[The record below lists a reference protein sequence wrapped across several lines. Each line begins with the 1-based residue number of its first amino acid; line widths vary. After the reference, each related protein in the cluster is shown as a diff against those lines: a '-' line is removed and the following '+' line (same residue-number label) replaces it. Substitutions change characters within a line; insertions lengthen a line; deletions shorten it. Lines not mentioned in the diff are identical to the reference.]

1 MTSNAFGRV
10 DSENNVFVIEAGVE
24 RLVGQYPNVSEADA
38 LAYFVRKFQDLEA
51 QVRILE
57 QRLASGVTDAKS
69 LKAAYDHL
77 LVELKEPKAVGN
89 LVSLRERLAKTEPA
103 IKNAAEK
110 ISVEREE
117 VTAAA
122 LVSREEIAAKAEALV
137 AKLDNINW
145 KKSAE
150 QMTALFEQWQQ
161 LQKEGPKLPKAKTD
175 PIWKRFSQARA
186 KFESGRRAYFATLDS
201 KFKEAKSAK
210 SKLVEAAEAL
220 VTKGGDSALS
230 YRKLQDDWKL
240 APRAGKAEDALWA
253 RFRAAGDAIFA
264 AKKEKDSEQA
274 VEHSENLKHK
284 LELLKE
290 ADKIDT
296 KNLEAAK
303 KAMSD
308 IQARWVKIGHVPKD
322 KVREVE
328 DKLRKA
334 EKAIS
339 EAQADA
345 WKRSDPTAK
354 ARSSSL
360 VIQLEAAIADL
371 EAELKAAPAAKK
383 KDIQASIDARKSWLD
398 AAIKAVD

>member
-1 MTSNAFGRV
+1 VTSNAFGRV

-103 IKNAAEK
+103 IQNAAEK
-110 ISVEREE
+110 ISAEREE

-122 LVSREEIAAKAEALV
+122 LVAREEIAAKAEALV
-137 AKLDNINW
+137 SKLDNINW

-220 VTKGGDSALS
+220 VAKGGDAALS

-274 VEHSENLKHK
+274 VEHSQNLKLK

-308 IQARWVKIGHVPKD
+308 IQARWVNIGHVPKD

-328 DKLRKA
+328 DKLRKV
-334 EKAIS
+334 EKAIT

>member
-24 RLVGQYPNVSEADA
+24 RLVGQYPNVSAADA
-38 LAYFVRKFQDLEA
+38 LAYFVRKYQDLEA

-57 QRLASGVTDAKS
+57 QRLASGVTDARS

-89 LVSLRERLAKTEPA
+89 LASLRERLAKTEAA
-103 IKNAAEK
+103 IGKAAEK
-110 ISVEREE
+110 ISAEREE
-117 VTAAA
+117 AMVGALAAK
-122 LVSREEIAAKAEALV
+122 EEIAAKAEALV
-137 AKLDNINW
+137 SKLDNINW

-150 QMTALFEQWQQ
+150 QMNALFEQWQQ
-161 LQKEGPKLPKAKTD
+161 LQKDGPKLPKAKTD
-175 PIWKRFSQARA
+175 PIWKRFSQSRA
-186 KFESGRRAYFATLDS
+186 KFESGRRAFFATLDS

-220 VTKGGDSALS
+220 VTQGGDAALS
-230 YRKLQDDWKL
+230 YRKLQDEWKL

-264 AKKEKDSEQA
+264 AKKEKDSELA
-274 VEHSENLKHK
+274 VEHTANLKLK
-284 LELLKE
+284 LELVKE
-290 ADKIDT
+290 AEKIDV
-296 KNLEAAK
+296 KDLEAAK

-322 KVREVE
+322 KVREIE
-328 DKLRKA
+328 DKLRKV
-334 EKAIS
+334 EKTIS
-339 EAQADA
+339 DAQADA
-345 WKRSDPTAK
+345 WKRSDPAAK

-360 VIQLEAAIADL
+360 VIQLEAAIAEL
-371 EAELKAAPAAKK
+371 EAELNAAPANKK

>member
-1 MTSNAFGRV
+1 VTSNAFGRV
-10 DSENNVFVIEAGVE
+10 DSENNVFVIDSGVE

-38 LAYFVRKFQDLEA
+38 LAYFVRKYQDLEA

-57 QRLASGVTDAKS
+57 QRLAAGVTDSKS
-69 LKAAYDHL
+69 LKATYDHL
-77 LVELKEPKAVGN
+77 IAELKEPKAVGN
-89 LVSLRERLAKTEPA
+89 LASLRERLAKTEPS
-103 IKNAAEK
+103 ISQAAEK
-110 ISVEREE
+110 VSAEREE
-117 VTAAA
+117 AMGTALAA
-122 LVSREEIAAKAEALV
+122 KEEIAAKAEALV

-161 LQKEGPKLPKAKTD
+161 LQKDGPKLPKAKTD

-210 SKLVEAAEAL
+210 SRLVEAAEAL
-220 VTKGGDSALS
+220 VAQGGDAAAS

-264 AKKEKDSEQA
+264 AKKEKDSELA
-274 VEHSENLKHK
+274 VEHTANLKLK
-284 LELLKE
+284 LELVKE
-290 ADKIDT
+290 AEKIDV
-296 KNLEAAK
+296 KDLEAAK

-322 KVREVE
+322 KVREIE
-328 DKLRKA
+328 DKLRKV
-334 EKAIS
+334 EKTIS
-339 EAQADA
+339 DAQADA
-345 WKRSDPTAK
+345 WKRSDPAAK

-360 VIQLEAAIADL
+360 VLQLEAAIADL
-371 EAELKAAPAAKK
+371 EAELSAAPAAKK

>member
-24 RLVGQYPNVSEADA
+24 RLVGQYPNVSAADA
-38 LAYFVRKFQDLEA
+38 LAYFVRKYQDLEA

-57 QRLASGVTDAKS
+57 QRLASGVTDARS

-89 LVSLRERLAKTEPA
+89 LASLRERLAKTEAA
-103 IKNAAEK
+103 IGKAAEK
-110 ISVEREE
+110 ISAEREE
-117 VTAAA
+117 AMVGALAAK
-122 LVSREEIAAKAEALV
+122 EEIAAKAEALV
-137 AKLDNINW
+137 SKLDNINW

-150 QMTALFEQWQQ
+150 QMNALFEQWQQ
-161 LQKEGPKLPKAKTD
+161 LQKDGPKLPKAKTD
-175 PIWKRFSQARA
+175 PIWKRFSQSRA

-220 VTKGGDSALS
+220 VTQGGDAALS
-230 YRKLQDDWKL
+230 YRKLQDEWKL

-264 AKKEKDSEQA
+264 AKKEKDSELA
-274 VEHSENLKHK
+274 VEHTANLKLK
-284 LELLKE
+284 LELVKE
-290 ADKIDT
+290 AEKIDV
-296 KNLEAAK
+296 KDLEAAK

-322 KVREVE
+322 KVREIE
-328 DKLRKA
+328 DKLRKV
-334 EKAIS
+334 EKTIS
-339 EAQADA
+339 DAQADA
-345 WKRSDPTAK
+345 WKRSDPAAK

-360 VIQLEAAIADL
+360 VIQLEAAIAEL
-371 EAELKAAPAAKK
+371 EAELNAAPANKK